1 MKGIF
6 ISFEGPDG
14 AGKTSVINAIQEYL
28 TQKYGDDQVLLTR
41 EPGGNRISEQIRDV
55 LFDDR
60 NTNMDARTEA
70 LLFAAARRQH
80 IVEDIEPALNEG
92 KIVLSD
98 RYIDSSVAYQ
108 GGGRHLGTDAIW
120 DLNQFAID
128 GLLPDLTIYLDIES
142 ELGLRRISEHR
153 SNQVNR
159 LDREKLQFHRNV
171 RAAYLK
177 LAEDHPKRIVT
188 IDASQPLD
196 QVINDTK
203 AVINDRFSSSLQR
216 RKSK

>member
-1 MKGIF
+1 MQGTF

-14 AGKTSVINAIQEYL
+14 AGKTSVINAIHQQLAE
-28 TQKYGDDQVLLTR
+28 QYGDEQVLLTR
-41 EPGGNRISEQIRDV
+41 EPGGNRISEQIREV
-55 LFDDR
+55 LFDDQ

-80 IVEDIEPALNEG
+80 IVEDIEPALKAG

-108 GGGRHLGTDAIW
+108 GGGRHLGNNDIW
-120 DLNQFAID
+120 ELNQFAIH

-142 ELGLRRISEHR
+142 ELGLQRISQHR

-159 LDREKLQFHRNV
+159 LDREKLRFHQDV
-171 RAAYLK
+171 RAAYLT
-177 LAEDHPKRIVT
+177 LAQRHRDRIVT
-188 IDASQPLD
+188 IDASQPLAD
-196 QVINDTK
+196 VIQDTQQ
-203 AVINDRFSSSLQR
+203 AIHRRFTNLY
-216 RKSK
+216 